1 MDPRDI
7 VDQLQRISYGDDFAT
22 RSGELADRW
31 SDAPDGF
38 DAVEPIL
45 CFMDSHSSLD
55 YGMPGPLVHF
65 LETFYGHGYERRLLD
80 SVRRRPTVHTLWML
94 NRVINGTASREE
106 RQEFISAM
114 MEASTNPIAEVE
126 TRQRA
131 HHFLNRL
138 PTRERLSE
146 GVLQSDCSMTK
157 CA

>member
-7 VDQLQRISYGDDFAT
+7 VDQLQRISFGDDFAT

-45 CFMDSHSSLD
+45 CFMESHPSLD

-106 RQEFISAM
+106 RQEFIAAM

-131 HHFLNRL
+131 HHFLDRL
-138 PTRERLSE
+138 PT
-146 GVLQSDCSMTK
+146 
-157 CA
+157 